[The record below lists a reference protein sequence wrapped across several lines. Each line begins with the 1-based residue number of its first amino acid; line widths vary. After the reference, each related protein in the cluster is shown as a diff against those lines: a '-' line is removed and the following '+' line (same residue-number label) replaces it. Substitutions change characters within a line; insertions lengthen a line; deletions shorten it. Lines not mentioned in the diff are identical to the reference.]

1 MKSIKSDMPF
11 IICIKN
17 DTCEV
22 EEDGFVLHFLRFV
35 QESKKGEEKKQVL
48 IIGGR
53 YYSSRKW
60 VEIVASWGSR
70 CGTTRRGVPGVD
82 LRCPGMYAS
91 SVPLRR
97 VRGEDAAPAVAA
109 VSRVYM

>member
-1 MKSIKSDMPF
+1 MGLSYIF
-11 IICIKN
+11 CVLYKN
-17 DTCEV
+17 QKRV
-22 EEDGFVLHFLRFV
+22 
-35 QESKKGEEKKQVL
+35 KKKKQVL